1 MGPLEAALARDSFA
15 SVDRF
20 VKEIA
25 TSVALEESLG
35 GLMADGGDS
44 LLSMDVIR
52 METLWK
58 SIAQQKIKIHALD
71 HLFSKLANNNHE
83 RVIMRILWGLDLLIE
98 KQVFHPREVA
108 HSLVCSDQLRV
119 ESAAFFR
126 CAFKLLLKLIFFL
139 DYKSNREVFNKSI
152 EKSSQ
157 FMDSPADDRFNLRFI
172 DPAVELIQLLL
183 SREMCLMPAYFA
195 MHELIR
201 SFPVELSG
209 SPHKAIQDSVASFM
223 DSFARPARLLYSQ
236 IHQSIKPI
244 CGITPPTTPGFRLDS
259 TNLLLTV
266 VKGAMRYPDFLTS
279 SQTPLLCFVLGQL
292 RSTELVAGMLDPSTG
307 KSKTRS
313 IGLEKAIVD
322 WIIELM
328 EITESTD
335 DRTWV
340 RTTFEHLIS
349 VVITFMLSST
359 IRFSEIVVK
368 LNTKLEGRKWTKSSH
383 YVMWFVLNVTSGF
396 IGKNMLTD
404 FVPCLRLFDILFP
417 DAEDPDRAVELQTLG
432 CGKQTDR
439 RQPDGTSDADVTLI
453 PTKDNSDSEASRP
466 GRGGDEEN
474 VTTNTKDTGMECDAD
489 SGDEVYLSSTS
500 ADESD
505 DASSLAILPPTRHR
519 TAASRRRHC
528 RLMHLATSPV
538 CLWQHVLRKSRTGH
552 DHLPRVMPPALR
564 PTEARISYRMRIL
577 LDVIVSTDPTGS
589 ISPVLAQLTWRQL
602 FIILNA
608 YSTDNEASQLIQHL
622 VDMFWFNGEE
632 DPGNPSTFSRLW
644 PKLIENGSVFLPYG
658 LVAHGRL
665 RPLSHHLIRIMSIH
679 LRMLVLHLLLQKFA
693 NLQYSDELTT
703 PAVVETMCRI
713 VACREV
719 EPSNTGRILSLLP
732 KLLPGN
738 AGNQAATDTSEPK
751 TASSSC
757 NLLSTLL
764 DTLGYRLVDTFL
776 PEVKVQTIVTLVNLL
791 RMWTSW
797 SASETPIEDQSQIG
811 KDGKLQSSSKNDA
824 TEIPVELFY
833 MLEWTI
839 VKLAR
844 CLQAPD
850 CVIYG
855 LSSAISPASLAQAQ
869 AAAQVAAAAAVS
881 TTTTQTSVAP
891 NLTVSCASGALT
903 GTLGMASHPGAG
915 RGFLSGCR
923 LPVPPNCNA
932 PPPSEVSPS
941 VGSALSNAISGYPFL
956 MTEYVELNRF
966 IIFSLLQIYY
976 AFDLDESSAMKNFL
990 AEQIRTM
997 CERCGRASLTD
1008 LPRLVSSRLPEFLV
1022 HLRQRASPNMSGPGC
1037 GFQAGELV
1045 DKRTNLSQLPHL
1057 VLEEFTQLCDGET
1070 TWSQIAARGNLFL
1083 CVLLRY
1089 VAAHGMLPK
1098 SAVNTLLRLPFGQL
1112 IVRVRTLC
1120 DYAVTCLTGSPSGDE
1135 CMAQK
1140 CLPALCELCVG
1151 LRVVPLDRFL
1161 LVLLTHTNYQ
1171 TSQMDAVHRIIVHLF
1186 TKCDRLSEAIAYLS
1200 SRFPTVPQDT
1210 AIPSV
1215 ESIPLHPDPVS
1226 SRHWPDTVLRLHQL
1240 IPDQWV
1246 TEISGDNPGMSKSTS
1261 ETGEVRSNPKLPVLY
1276 GHMLLRLLPILE
1288 AILAHFLETSLPLV
1302 QLIPFC
1308 HAISPLFRF
1317 HRRPLNMCYVLLRE
1331 HWHLTPP
1338 ELEAFLT
1345 RDIPGTNSMNDKRM
1359 MWLADRLRV
1368 QLIIYH
1374 VLKDHHRLS
1383 CSRTV
1388 KSLERTAEKEGT
1400 PITLLN
1406 QSLWS
1411 EVTSGV
1417 DACLKAFDIVRNKYP
1432 DVDGDPAVLHS
1443 AESDLQSILVSWYR
1457 SRNFLFDVS
1466 AMESLLVPIVLSTQK
1481 HGLYGHPAAWR
1492 PWHLEENV
1500 SVQAAGL
1507 YAAAV
1512 GLMSSFT
1519 SPSEFV
1525 TSLAEFLYPKIN
1537 SVDLG
1542 EHLNVIGSLVAIL
1555 PNAYHRVICQFAITL
1570 FTDPILTDSTLTD
1583 DWPEVNTNEVKN
1595 SSRWRLSVRKKTYRK
1610 LIGMETEETDNI
1622 TSHIPPRVAV
1632 NFFEEILPAQ
1642 NGVKE
1647 NGIDYSES
1655 RTANTNFSVAREAC
1669 MLKANLWH
1677 AVWSHTNTT
1686 QLTSLPSLFAERIL
1700 PRLKNEAQLL
1710 MSFYLVSPLMGTLYA
1725 ERHAERHAKLIDLTA
1740 ELYRAVLQVDS
1751 HLAAIPD
1758 RSTHHPGEEVRAN
1771 TEADAS
1777 PPNNTGVPMVHAD
1790 AIADLMY
1797 HIKYMYVGNGV
1808 LDQVRPI
1815 LPNLRPCLRKRL
1827 KFILPPSESVVT
1839 QLQQQQ
1845 TSSQPRNGVPG
1856 ETVYEG
1862 RVYKASAKPPL
1873 SGEDF

>member
-1 MGPLEAALARDSFA
+1 M
-15 SVDRF
+15 
-20 VKEIA
+20 K
-25 TSVALEESLG
+25 TN
-35 GLMADGGDS
+35 
-44 LLSMDVIR
+44 
-52 METLWK
+52 T
-58 SIAQQKIKIHALD
+58 
-71 HLFSKLANNNHE
+71 SKLSCAGHC
-83 RVIMRILWGLDLLIE
+83 RLLGWGLRDE
-98 KQVFHPREVA
+98 A
-108 HSLVCSDQLRV
+108 HQC
-119 ESAAFFR
+119 
-126 CAFKLLLKLIFFL
+126 L
-139 DYKSNREVFNKSI
+139 DI
-152 EKSSQ
+152 
-157 FMDSPADDRFNLRFI
+157 A
-172 DPAVELIQLLL
+172 
-183 SREMCLMPAYFA
+183 
-195 MHELIR
+195 
-201 SFPVELSG
+201 
-209 SPHKAIQDSVASFM
+209 
-223 DSFARPARLLYSQ
+223 
-236 IHQSIKPI
+236 
-244 CGITPPTTPGFRLDS
+244 
-259 TNLLLTV
+259 
-266 VKGAMRYPDFLTS
+266 
-279 SQTPLLCFVLGQL
+279 
-292 RSTELVAGMLDPSTG
+292 PS
-307 KSKTRS
+307 
-313 IGLEKAIVD
+313 
-322 WIIELM
+322 
-328 EITESTD
+328 
-335 DRTWV
+335 
-340 RTTFEHLIS
+340 
-349 VVITFMLSST
+349 
-359 IRFSEIVVK
+359 
-368 LNTKLEGRKWTKSSH
+368 
-383 YVMWFVLNVTSGF
+383 
-396 IGKNMLTD
+396 MLTD

-453 PTKDNSDSEASRP
+453 PAKDDSDSDASRP

-474 VTTNTKDTGMECDAD
+474 VTTNTKDTGMECDTD

-500 ADESD
+500 AEESD

-577 LDVIVSTDPTGS
+577 LDVIVSTDPTRS

-644 PKLIENGSVFLPYG
+644 PKLVENGSVILPYG

-665 RPLSHHLIRIMSIH
+665 RPLSHHLIRTMSIH

-732 KLLPGN
+732 KLLPGT
-738 AGNQAATDTSEPK
+738 AANQATDTSEPK

-764 DTLGYRLVDTFL
+764 DTLGYRLVDNFL

-797 SASETPIEDQSQIG
+797 SVSETPIEDQSQIG
-811 KDGKLQSSSKNDA
+811 KDGKPQSSSKNDA

-833 MLEWTI
+833 LLEWTI

-844 CLQAPD
+844 CLQSPD

-869 AAAQVAAAAAVS
+869 AAAQVAAAAS
-881 TTTTQTSVAP
+881 TTTTQTSAAP
-891 NLTVSCASGALT
+891 NLTVSCATGALT
-903 GTLGMASHPGAG
+903 GTLGVPGYPGAG

-932 PPPSEVSPS
+932 PPPCEVSPS
-941 VGSALSNAISGYPFL
+941 VGSALSNTISGYPFL

-1008 LPRLVSSRLPEFLV
+1008 LPRLIASRLPEFLV

-1045 DKRTNLSQLPHL
+1045 DKRTILSQLPHL
-1057 VLEEFTQLCDGET
+1057 VLEEFTQLCDGEA

-1098 SAVNTLLRLPFGQL
+1098 SAVNALLLFQ
-1112 IVRVRTLC
+1112 
-1120 DYAVTCLTGSPSGDE
+1120 
-1135 CMAQK
+1135 
-1140 CLPALCELCVG
+1140 CLPALCELCIG

-1161 LVLLTHTNYQ
+1161 LVLT
-1171 TSQMDAVHRIIVHLF
+1171 A
-1186 TKCDRLSEAIAYLS
+1186 
-1200 SRFPTVPQDT
+1200 PVPQDP
-1210 AIPSV
+1210 ASPSV
-1215 ESIPLHPDPVS
+1215 VSIPLHPDPVS
-1226 SRHWPDTVLRLHQL
+1226 SRYWPDTILRLHQL

-1246 TEISGDNPGMSKSTS
+1246 TEVSSDTPGMSKTTS

-1288 AILAHFLETSLPLV
+1288 AVLAHFMETNLPLV

-1338 ELEAFLT
+1338 ELEAFLA
-1345 RDIPGTNSMNDKRM
+1345 RDIPDANSMNDKRV

-1368 QLIIYH
+1368 QIIIYH

-1383 CSRTV
+1383 CSRTT
-1388 KSLERTAEKEGT
+1388 KSHEKTPEKECT
-1400 PITLLN
+1400 SFTLLN

-1432 DVDGDPAVLHS
+1432 DVDGDPAVLYS

-1457 SRNFLFDVS
+1457 SRSFLFDVS
-1466 AMESLLVPIVLSTQK
+1466 AMESLLAPIVLSTQK

-1537 SVDLG
+1537 AMDLG
-1542 EHLNVIGSLVAIL
+1542 EHLNVIGSLVTIL

-1570 FTDPILTDSTLTD
+1570 FTDPLLTDSTLAD

-1610 LIGMETEETDNI
+1610 LTEMETEENDI

-1642 NGVKE
+1642 NSVKQ
-1647 NGIDYSES
+1647 NGTDYSES
-1655 RTANTNFSVAREAC
+1655 RTENTNFSVAREAC

-1758 RSTHHPGEEVRAN
+1758 RSTHHPGEEVKTN

-1827 KFILPPSESVVT
+1827 KFILPPSESMVA
-1839 QLQQQQ
+1839 QQQQ
-1845 TSSQPRNGVPG
+1845 SSSQPRNGVPG
-1856 ETVYEG
+1856 ETIYEG